1 MTHKYTAVGTAL
13 ALVAISL
20 PLAFELSQAPSAR
33 RLRSLAVPMGA
44 GSGVSHLCL
53 RLSELLTLPSLSGCY
68 AGGRRAYERHR
79 RVVGPAGAGAVPI
92 IENNLW
98 AILRRLAFWLAVG
111 VGPAPTATN

>member
-20 PLAFELSQAPSAR
+20 PLAFDLSQAPSAQR
-33 RLRSLAVPMGA
+33 RLRSLTVPMGA
-44 GSGVSHLCL
+44 RSGVSHLCL
-53 RLSELLTLPSLSGCY
+53 RGLLILPSLSACY

-98 AILRRLAFWLAVG
+98 AILRCPAFWLAVG